1 MIFRL
6 ADERLC
12 AALDADALASR
23 TGDALPGP
31 WPEAGAMEYREFI
44 GEIRRQSGEPDIR
57 KVQRAAQATLQTLA
71 ERLPRSEAQ
80 HLFLELPDETK
91 PWVRSASDAGA
102 FDIDEFLGRVARREG
117 VDVETAFDHARA
129 VFFALGDAIG
139 PEEVAHVAAALPRTF
154 EPLVA
159 EAQHRS
165 MNVIRADEFWS
176 RVASR
181 LNVDVATARPITTAV
196 LETLAERIA
205 ADQVRDLMAQLD
217 PLLHPPLRQGLSSA
231 SPDAQR
237 MPLPVFL
244 RRVGRLEGLAVDDAA
259 LAGDVFEHAH
269 AVLETLA
276 GAVSDEQWNDV
287 AAELPAEYR
296 GLMPLRAD

>member
-1 MIFRL
+1 
-6 ADERLC
+6 
-12 AALDADALASR
+12 
-23 TGDALPGP
+23 
-31 WPEAGAMEYREFI
+31 MEYEEFCAEITRE
-44 GEIRRQSGEPDIR
+44 SGEPDIR

-71 ERLPRSEAQ
+71 ERLPRSEAER
-80 HLFLELPDETK
+80 LFLELPAETK

-129 VFFALGDAIG
+129 VFYALGDAIG
-139 PEEVAHVAAALPRTF
+139 PEEADHVAATLPRTF
-154 EPLVA
+154 GPLVA

-165 MNVIRADEFWS
+165 LNVMRADEFWS

-181 LNVDVATARPITTAV
+181 LDVDVATARPITTAV

-205 ADQVRDLMAQLD
+205 ANQVRDLMAQLD
-217 PLLHPPLRQGLSSA
+217 PLLHPPLRQGTASA
-231 SPDAQR
+231 GPDAQQ

-244 RRVGRLEGLAVDDAA
+244 RRIGRLEGLAVDDAA

-276 GAVSDEQWNDV
+276 EAVSDEKWN
-287 AAELPAEYR
+287 ELVNYQA
-296 GLMPLRAD
+296 